1 MISESSAR
9 SLRQTISTL
18 KKKMIK
24 LFETLKTKEN
34 VDISLISV
42 IKIAKNF
49 PDSQFKIDR
58 FNNPYQV
65 DRNEKGGRIMLL
77 FREELPVEVLSVDK
91 GNESCSFEVI
101 SEKSDKIFNMLQE
114 S

>member
-1 MISESSAR
+1 M
-9 SLRQTISTL
+9 
-18 KKKMIK
+18 KK

-42 IKIAKNF
+42 IKIVKNF

-65 DRNEKGGRIMLL
+65 DCNEKGGRIMLL
-77 FREELPVEVLSVDK
+77 FRE
-91 GNESCSFEVI
+91 
-101 SEKSDKIFNMLQE
+101 
-114 S
+114 